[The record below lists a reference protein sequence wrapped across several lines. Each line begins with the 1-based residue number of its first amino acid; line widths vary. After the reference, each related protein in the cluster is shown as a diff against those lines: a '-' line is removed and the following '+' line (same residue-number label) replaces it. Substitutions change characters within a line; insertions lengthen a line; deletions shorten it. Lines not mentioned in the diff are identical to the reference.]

1 MKRRPPSRWDPS
13 DIPSLSGKVAVVTG
27 AGRGIGYFTAEL
39 LARAGATVIITTRRP
54 EQAAHALASIREH
67 VAGADVSVVTLDLAS
82 LASIRVAVDE
92 LPGTIDLLINNGGST
107 DPTRERS
114 TTEDGL
120 ERTVGTN
127 AYGPF
132 ALTALLFPRFTPDAR
147 VIWLGSLST
156 QLAKADPAD
165 LEQRDRKYNR
175 SLAYATSKH
184 LDHAFAFELQRR
196 LDAAGS
202 TIRSVLAHPGYAV
215 NAPAARRPGIT
226 DTASRAQHIG
236 ERLLTPMTHGKD
248 RGAWPVLRAA
258 TDQSVQGGEFY
269 GPSRSV
275 TGRPVLTKPVAQSAS
290 AEFRAAA
297 WAAAEAA
304 TGITFSAG

>member
-1 MKRRPPSRWDPS
+1 MTRRWDPA
-13 DIPSLSGKVAVVTG
+13 DIPSQSGRVAVVTG
-27 AGRGIGYFTAEL
+27 AGRGIGYFIAES
-39 LARAGATVIITTRRP
+39 LARAGASVVITTRRP
-54 EQAAHALASIREH
+54 EQAAHALACIREH
-67 VAGADVSVVTLDLAS
+67 VAGADVSSISLDLAS
-82 LASIRVAVDE
+82 LDSIRTAAAE
-92 LPGTIDLLINNGGST
+92 LAAPIDLLINNGGST
-107 DPTRERS
+107 DPSKHRS
-114 TTEDGL
+114 LTDDGL

-132 ALTALLFPRFTPDAR
+132 ALTALLFPKLSPDAR
-147 VIWLGSLST
+147 IVWLGSLST
-156 QLAKADPAD
+156 RLAKADPAD
-165 LEQRDRKYNR
+165 LEQGARKYNA

-184 LDHAFAFELQRR
+184 LDHAFAFELERR

-202 TIRSVLAHPGYAV
+202 SIHSLLAHPGFAL
-215 NAPAARRPGIT
+215 NAPGAHRPGIT
-226 DTASRAQHIG
+226 DLASRGQHLG

-258 TDQSVQGGEFY
+258 TDPDAKGGEFY

-290 AEFRAAA
+290 AEFGAKV

-304 TGITFSAG
+304 TGITFDVRA